1 MRCLGRAVAVFA
13 LLGTTAAWGQEAPQ
27 DSPSVS
33 TGWQRVEA
41 AGAVGGACFMAK
53 NRLRATSE
61 TATWG
66 LPVPAVGDYQIQ
78 VYVPPVDSLGPRTQN
93 ATYIIRR
100 GRGVLIRS
108 GIDLTLGGW
117 QSIGNFKLAKGWIG
131 VTLTNRSAE
140 PDGSRWV
147 VANAVRLALSS
158 AAPGYRATLAT
169 PGPSQNAAAGGVV
182 TFDVRLTNTGQQTW
196 YRDPAPAGQVPVRLA
211 LVQGPPA
218 FCQGIPA
225 WEPGFGWLP
234 RSSDRVILDTAQVAP
249 GATGSFLF
257 SIQLIQNLTPG
268 VYTYRFRPVA
278 EPTGAPGGGVMGS
291 DITVTINAGAR
302 PQNELDF
309 PGLQLYRS
317 DLSAHTADSDGDKL
331 TDLFLPNDRSP
342 NGALAY
348 AKTRVNVLGLTDHG
362 EYLNPTKW
370 TGQADATAGQA
381 ATAAGSPFFVGL
393 RGFKWSGTTGP
404 HDFFGFPW
412 EGSPTD
418 DGHLSIFGA
427 STWTGTRAVRDGAPP
442 QLTPQF
448 FAPAAPAATLTG
460 LPTSLADWLWVN
472 GYPRPNLV
480 DNGVSPAQF
489 NHPSLFFR
497 SNFFKEFLYQPDMD
511 RFFSLMEVGSG
522 DVRPGYVQQELMQG
536 AANLASQIS
545 DQGGYR
551 YLGPDTPA
559 AAANKPPDELLSL
572 APDVLA
578 ALGHP
583 EDMSKWG
590 ANPNNQNRYWFETAL
605 RKGWHLAPSINGD
618 NQGG

>member
-66 LPVPAVGDYQIQ
+66 LPVPALGDYQIQ

-108 GIDLTLGGW
+108 GIDQTLGGW

-158 AAPGYRATLAT
+158 AAPGYGATLAT

-218 FCQGIPA
+218 FCQSIPA

-234 RSSDRVILDTAQVAP
+234 RSRDRVILDSARVAP
-249 GATGSFLF
+249 GETGSFLF
-257 SIQLIQNLTPG
+257 SVQLAQNLPPG
-268 VYTYRFRPVA
+268 TYTYHFQPV
-278 EPTGAPGGGVMGS
+278 E
-291 DITVTINAGAR
+291 
-302 PQNELDF
+302 E
-309 PGLQLYRS
+309 
-317 DLSAHTADSDGDKL
+317 
-331 TDLFLPNDRSP
+331 P
-342 NGALAY
+342 NG
-348 AKTRVNVLGLTDHG
+348 N
-362 EYLNPTKW
+362 
-370 TGQADATAGQA
+370 
-381 ATAAGSPFFVGL
+381 
-393 RGFKWSGTTGP
+393 
-404 HDFFGFPW
+404 
-412 EGSPTD
+412 
-418 DGHLSIFGA
+418 
-427 STWTGTRAVRDGAPP
+427 
-442 QLTPQF
+442 
-448 FAPAAPAATLTG
+448 PAATVQTPSSDI
-460 LPTSLADWLWVN
+460 PTASQSA
-472 GYPRPNLV
+472 
-480 DNGVSPAQF
+480 
-489 NHPSLFFR
+489 
-497 SNFFKEFLYQPDMD
+497 
-511 RFFSLMEVGSG
+511 
-522 DVRPGYVQQELMQG
+522 PGQG
-536 AANLASQIS
+536 APQ
-545 DQGGYR
+545 
-551 YLGPDTPA
+551 P
-559 AAANKPPDELLSL
+559 
-572 APDVLA
+572 
-578 ALGHP
+578 
-583 EDMSKWG
+583 
-590 ANPNNQNRYWFETAL
+590 
-605 RKGWHLAPSINGD
+605 
-618 NQGG
+618 